1 MTMAT
6 PKPLSGGNPQIP
18 KGYGDRPVQD
28 YIAAVPGWK
37 QQVCRRLDALIMKAA
52 PKAMKA
58 VKWNTPL
65 YGMEVDHFFVGYHCF
80 THYVKVSFFRGAHLD
95 PQPPGASKQKN
106 VRYLD
111 VREHDG
117 IDEKQFIAW
126 VKAASKLPNEK
137 M

>member
-1 MTMAT
+1 MSK
-6 PKPLSGGNPQIP
+6 PKLLSGENPQIP
-18 KGYGDRPVQD
+18 KGDGDGPVQA

-37 QQVCRRLDALIMKAA
+37 QDVCRRLDGLIMKAA
-52 PKAMKA
+52 PKALNA

-65 YGMEVDHFFVGYHCF
+65 YGMEQDHFFLGYHCF
-80 THYVKVSFFRGAHLD
+80 TKYVKVTFFHGASLN
-95 PQPPGASKQKN
+95 PPPPGASKMKN

-111 VREHDG
+111 VREND
-117 IDEKQFIAW
+117 DFNEKQFIAW